1 MFLLQGK
8 MIQLSLEQIM
18 FHWSQ
23 LLHTLDARRSLKIIN
38 GIQTKV
44 LLVMCRSDAT
54 RPGKKTKVGSVCPR
68 YTGWVQ
74 LKLEPFFMLPGAQ
87 LRVPTDLESFEVS
100 IKAPKDL
107 MLRLGF
113 YRSSFR

>member
-1 MFLLQGK
+1 

-23 LLHTLDARRSLKIIN
+23 LLHALDARRSLKIIN

-54 RPGKKTKVGSVCPR
+54 RPGKKTKGGFSLPSV
-68 YTGWVQ
+68 Y
-74 LKLEPFFMLPGAQ
+74 
-87 LRVPTDLESFEVS
+87 
-100 IKAPKDL
+100 
-107 MLRLGF
+107 RLGPVEVGTF
-113 YRSSFR
+113 FHVARCSIAGAHRSGKL